1 MLRRTSSL
9 LRSVDHCFVILRDRQ
24 RMQGTNPFAGYQ
36 PYETDSDES
45 ESSSGSSSSEESEE
59 HDARM
64 SSLDAWRAQGQAW
77 LAGPSRYTVPEGPG
91 RADNRLGMWNTAFE
105 YAEERRVSVLMLDS
119 LDRDQAAYPLPTSLR
134 LKLPRVYRNVE
145 RIDICQVKFL
155 NGLYAISDARENNR
169 LWFDIGDGDQ
179 YIDISDGTYTG
190 QQLVDALAAALGA
203 YGITIEYNCTAGRF
217 VISAGAPFT
226 LPWRTYA
233 TNTGPTDWG
242 LGWNLGFGGPATD
255 MSGELVY
262 MASHMPRL
270 FDDYVFLR
278 LNDAEK
284 MNDVDHTDLENV
296 ALAQDSTGQVGHYF
310 GKLLLN
316 NFGCWSQTF
325 IEAPKRFRPVLGRL
339 ERLNVDWVDRH
350 GVPLTGADAATCD
363 WHMTVRITEIVE
375 GPSVTSSL
383 AMSRSQQQNSVP
395 TGRGQ

>member
-1 MLRRTSSL
+1 MSRRTSL
-9 LRSVDHCFVILRDRQ
+9 LRSVDRSSVIRREFQ
-24 RMQGTNPFAGYQ
+24 RMQGANPFAGYQ
-36 PYETDSDES
+36 PYESESDSESES
-45 ESSSGSSSSEESEE
+45 ESSSSSESDD
-59 HDARM
+59 HDERLSA
-64 SSLDAWRAQGQAW
+64 LDAWRTQGQAW

-91 RADNRLGMWNTAFE
+91 RPDNRLGMWNTAFE
-105 YAEERRVSVLMLDS
+105 YAEERRTSVLMLDS

-145 RIDICQVKFL
+145 RIDICQIKFL
-155 NGLYAISDARENNR
+155 NGLYAISAERRNNK
-169 LWFDIGDGDQ
+169 LPWILDDGSGAAV
-179 YIDISDGTYTG
+179 IPDGTYTG
-190 QQLVDALAAALGA
+190 QQLVDALTAELPAAIQ
-203 YGITIEYNCTAGRF
+203 ITYNCTKGRF
-217 VISAGAPFT
+217 ILDASSSTSFE
-226 LPWRTYA
+226 LPWLSNA
-233 TNTGPTDWG
+233 TNMGPTDWG
-242 LGWNLGFGGPATD
+242 LGWNLGFGGPAAD
-255 MSGELVY
+255 LSGSLVY

-296 ALAQDSTGQVGHYF
+296 AVAQDSTGQVGHYF

-350 GVPLTGADAATCD
+350 GVPLVGVDAATCD

-375 GPSVTSSL
+375 GPSTTSSL
-383 AMSRSQQQNSVP
+383 AMSRAQQQNSGP
-395 TGRGQ
+395 PIRGQ